1 MILVN
6 VARKQ
11 KSQVVVVFLFET
23 EAFLEM
29 YSFSNR

>member
-11 KSQVVVVFLFET
+11 KSQVVVFLFET